1 MNKKISKIFL
11 LLLITFVLISSLAM
25 LLKEKNTKINN
36 KHLKLNYELSYEEA
50 FPDKE
55 FRRLILSM
63 LYKHSEERWG
73 EREDREIYGD
83 LYSAL
88 KITGDAANSGITS
101 AITDEELERY
111 SKQKLDK
118 NFLDKVLVLHPNS
131 EVKNYQN
138 IINLTG
144 IEYLK
149 NVKRIVIAKSKI
161 KEADFSQNQK
171 LETLFL
177 TEKFHST
184 YQILDIEG
192 TSILERV
199 NIKSNENLK
208 HLILN
213 FNPNKENTVDL
224 SGNPNLEALYII
236 KSNLKEIDLTHN
248 PNLNSSDINLQG
260 NKLQSIKA
268 NIPSET
274 FSYGASEQKITVEVD
289 QSVPIKI
296 PLKFNDTESY
306 LEGTGFTREN
316 DVYTFNQVGTHTYN
330 FYNRQRDYS
339 GTVEVTVTGGEA
351 KNFTPLITNDSRCYV
366 NERCSLADKIYN
378 IPRDANI
385 VSVTSC
391 DHGNATG
398 IILVPNQKGLG
409 TCDVKITFGDGST
422 KTYKV
427 KISVFENEF
436 KDIPIKAVTN
446 SKSQYMEG
454 DLSKTLFLSYTEVN
468 QRREGYINLL
478 NKKNK
483 CNYETFTCQI
493 FEYDRPKYYTIG
505 LKGPI
510 QKPGD
515 TVYVTADFHEY
526 DAVNR
531 TVKLESEVKVYNS
544 KQMEDVI
551 KTLNGVSNVL
561 DWKEN
566 EESKKYYMYKD
577 WWDNLPNMLET
588 TILRDTDGDKIPDI
602 DDEDDDNDGLS
613 DAQEIID
620 GTNPKDASS
629 FKVTKICYKVKG

>member
-149 NVKRIVIAKSKI
+149 NVKRIVIANSKI

-268 NIPSET
+268 NSPSEN
-274 FSYGASEQKITVEVD
+274 FRYGASEQKITVEVD
-289 QSVPIKI
+289 QGVPIRI

-306 LEGTGFTREN
+306 LEGTGFTRNN
-316 DVYTFNQVGTHTYN
+316 DYYTFNQVGTHTYN

-366 NERCSLADKIYN
+366 NQSCSLADKIYN
-378 IPRDANI
+378 IPRDANV

-391 DHGNATG
+391 DQGNATG

-427 KISVFENEF
+427 KIPVFEKNIKEIEPFKPIYPKSKYIEGEF
-436 KDIPIKAVTN
+436 AKN
-446 SKSQYMEG
+446 
-454 DLSKTLFLSYTEVN
+454 LLLSYSEVQDERDDYLN
-468 QRREGYINLL
+468 IL
-478 NKKNK
+478 NKKSK
-483 CNYETFTCQI
+483 CNYETYICDTISYKIEAFYRSI
-493 FEYDRPKYYTIG
+493 GDKAISDKPIPGKAYDYFS
-505 LKGPI
+505 
-510 QKPGD
+510 
-515 TVYVTADFHEY
+515 VNNTAILDS
-526 DAVNR
+526 
-531 TVKLESEVKVYNS
+531 KVKVYNS
-544 KQMEDVI
+544 KQMEQVVRNYLNGSSLIDWQGDENQKVFYI
-551 KTLNGVSNVL
+551 YNQWLNGV
-561 DWKEN
+561 
-566 EESKKYYMYKD
+566 
-577 WWDNLPNMLET
+577 PNILET
-588 TILRDTDGDKIPDI
+588 TILRDTDGDKIPDV
-602 DDEDDDNDGLS
+602 DDEDDDNDGVS
-613 DAQEIID
+613 DEQEIID

>member
-149 NVKRIVIAKSKI
+149 NVKRIVIANSKI

-260 NKLQSIKA
+260 NKLQSIKT
-268 NIPSET
+268 NSPSEN
-274 FSYGASEQKITVEVD
+274 FRYGASEQKITVEVD
-289 QSVPIKI
+289 QGVPIRI

-306 LEGTGFTREN
+306 LEGTGFTRNN
-316 DVYTFNQVGTHTYN
+316 DYYTFNQVGTHTYN

-366 NERCSLADKIYN
+366 NQNCSLADKIYN

-398 IILVPNQKGLG
+398 IILAPNQKGLA

-427 KISVFENEF
+427 KIPVFEKNIKEIEPFKPIYPKSKYIEGEF
-436 KDIPIKAVTN
+436 AKN
-446 SKSQYMEG
+446 
-454 DLSKTLFLSYTEVN
+454 LLLSYSEVQDERDDYLN
-468 QRREGYINLL
+468 IL
-478 NKKNK
+478 NKKSK
-483 CNYETFTCQI
+483 CNYETYICDTISYKIEAFYRSI
-493 FEYDRPKYYTIG
+493 GDKAISDKPIPGKAYDYFS
-505 LKGPI
+505 
-510 QKPGD
+510 
-515 TVYVTADFHEY
+515 VNNTAILDS
-526 DAVNR
+526 
-531 TVKLESEVKVYNS
+531 KVKVYNS
-544 KQMEDVI
+544 KQMEQVVRNYRNGSSLIDWQGDENQKVFYI
-551 KTLNGVSNVL
+551 YNQWLNGV
-561 DWKEN
+561 
-566 EESKKYYMYKD
+566 
-577 WWDNLPNMLET
+577 PNILET

-602 DDEDDDNDGLS
+602 DDEDDDNDGVS

>member
-268 NIPSET
+268 NSPSEN
-274 FSYGASEQKITVEVD
+274 FRYGASEQKITVEVD
-289 QSVPIKI
+289 QGVPIKI
-296 PLKFNDTESY
+296 PLKFNNTESY
-306 LEGTGFTREN
+306 LEGTGFTRNN
-316 DVYTFNQVGTHTYN
+316 DYYTFNQVGTHTYN
-330 FYNRQRDYS
+330 FYNTQRDYS

-366 NERCSLADKIYN
+366 NQNCNLADKIYN

-391 DHGNATG
+391 DYGTVTG

-427 KISVFENEF
+427 KIPVFEKNIKEIEPFKPIYPKSKYIEGEF
-436 KDIPIKAVTN
+436 AKN
-446 SKSQYMEG
+446 
-454 DLSKTLFLSYTEVN
+454 LLLSYSEVQDERDDYLN
-468 QRREGYINLL
+468 IL
-478 NKKNK
+478 NKKSK
-483 CNYETFTCQI
+483 CNYETYICDTISYKSEAFYRSI
-493 FEYDRPKYYTIG
+493 GNKEISDNPIPGKAYDYSS
-505 LKGPI
+505 
-510 QKPGD
+510 
-515 TVYVTADFHEY
+515 
-526 DAVNR
+526 VNDIAILDS
-531 TVKLESEVKVYNS
+531 KVKVYNS
-544 KQMEDVI
+544 KQMEQVVRNYRNGSSLIDWQGDENQKVFYI
-551 KTLNGVSNVL
+551 YNQWLNGV
-561 DWKEN
+561 
-566 EESKKYYMYKD
+566 
-577 WWDNLPNMLET
+577 PNILET
-588 TILRDTDGDKIPDI
+588 TILRDTDGDKIPDV
-602 DDEDDDNDGLS
+602 DDDDDDNDGVS

>member
-268 NIPSET
+268 NSPSEN
-274 FSYGASEQKITVEVD
+274 FRYGASEQKITVEVD
-289 QSVPIKI
+289 QGVPIKI
-296 PLKFNDTESY
+296 PLKFNNTESY
-306 LEGTGFTREN
+306 LEGSGFTRNN
-316 DVYTFNQVGTHTYN
+316 DYYTFNQVGTHTYN
-330 FYNRQRDYS
+330 FYNTQRDYS

-366 NERCSLADKIYN
+366 NQNCNLADKIYN

-391 DHGNATG
+391 DYGTVTG

-427 KISVFENEF
+427 KIPVFEKNIKEIEPFKPIYPKSKYIEGEF
-436 KDIPIKAVTN
+436 AKN
-446 SKSQYMEG
+446 
-454 DLSKTLFLSYTEVN
+454 LLLSYSEVQDERDDYLN
-468 QRREGYINLL
+468 IL
-478 NKKNK
+478 NKKSK
-483 CNYETFTCQI
+483 CNYETYICDTISYKIEAFYRSI
-493 FEYDRPKYYTIG
+493 GDKAISDNPIPGKAYDYSS
-505 LKGPI
+505 
-510 QKPGD
+510 
-515 TVYVTADFHEY
+515 VNNTAILDS
-526 DAVNR
+526 
-531 TVKLESEVKVYNS
+531 KVKVYNS
-544 KQMEDVI
+544 KQMEQVVRNYLNGSSLIDWQGDENQKVFYI
-551 KTLNGVSNVL
+551 YNQWLNGV
-561 DWKEN
+561 
-566 EESKKYYMYKD
+566 
-577 WWDNLPNMLET
+577 PNILET
-588 TILRDTDGDKIPDI
+588 TILRDTDGDKIPDV
-602 DDEDDDNDGLS
+602 DDEDDDNDGVS
-613 DAQEIID
+613 DEQEIID
-620 GTNPKDASS
+620 GTNPKDSSS

>member
-63 LYKHSEERWG
+63 LYKHSEEKWG

-149 NVKRIVIAKSKI
+149 NVKRIVIANSKI

-268 NIPSET
+268 NSPSEN
-274 FSYGASEQKITVEVD
+274 FRYGASEQKITVEVD
-289 QSVPIKI
+289 QGVPIRI

-306 LEGTGFTREN
+306 LEGTGFTRNN
-316 DVYTFNQVGTHTYN
+316 DYYTFNQVGTHTYN

-366 NERCSLADKIYN
+366 NQNCSLADKIYN

-391 DHGNATG
+391 DHGTATG
-398 IILVPNQKGLG
+398 IILAPNQKGIG
-409 TCDVKITFGDGST
+409 TCDVKIAFGDGST

-427 KISVFENEF
+427 KIPVFEKNIKEIEPFKPIYPKSKYIEGEF
-436 KDIPIKAVTN
+436 AKN
-446 SKSQYMEG
+446 
-454 DLSKTLFLSYTEVN
+454 LLLSYSEVQDERDDYLN
-468 QRREGYINLL
+468 IL
-478 NKKNK
+478 NKKSK
-483 CNYETFTCQI
+483 CNYETYICDTISYKIEDFYRSI
-493 FEYDRPKYYTIG
+493 GDKAISDKPIPGKAYDYFS
-505 LKGPI
+505 
-510 QKPGD
+510 
-515 TVYVTADFHEY
+515 VNNTAILDS
-526 DAVNR
+526 
-531 TVKLESEVKVYNS
+531 KVKVYNS
-544 KQMEDVI
+544 KQMEQVVRNYLNGSSLIDWQGDENQKVFYI
-551 KTLNGVSNVL
+551 YNQWLNGV
-561 DWKEN
+561 
-566 EESKKYYMYKD
+566 
-577 WWDNLPNMLET
+577 PNILET

-602 DDEDDDNDGLS
+602 DDEDDDNDGVS

>member
-268 NIPSET
+268 NSPSEN
-274 FSYGASEQKITVEVD
+274 FRYGASEQKITVEVD
-289 QSVPIKI
+289 QGVPIRI

-306 LEGTGFTREN
+306 LEGTGFTRNN
-316 DVYTFNQVGTHTYN
+316 DYYTFNQVGTHTYN

-351 KNFTPLITNDSRCYV
+351 KNFTPLITNDSICYV
-366 NERCSLADKIYN
+366 NQNCSLADKIYN

-391 DHGNATG
+391 DHGTATG
-398 IILVPNQKGLG
+398 IILVPNQKGIG
-409 TCDVKITFGDGST
+409 TCDVKIAFGDGST

-427 KISVFENEF
+427 KIPVFEKNIKEIEPFKPIYPKSKYIEGEF
-436 KDIPIKAVTN
+436 AKN
-446 SKSQYMEG
+446 
-454 DLSKTLFLSYTEVN
+454 LLLSYSEVQDERDDYLN
-468 QRREGYINLL
+468 IL
-478 NKKNK
+478 NKKSK
-483 CNYETFTCQI
+483 CNYETYICDTISYKIEAFYRSI
-493 FEYDRPKYYTIG
+493 GDKAISDKPIPGKAYDYFS
-505 LKGPI
+505 
-510 QKPGD
+510 
-515 TVYVTADFHEY
+515 VNNTAILDS
-526 DAVNR
+526 
-531 TVKLESEVKVYNS
+531 KVKVYNS
-544 KQMEDVI
+544 KQMEQVVRNYLNGSSLIDWQGDENQKVFYI
-551 KTLNGVSNVL
+551 YNQWLNGV
-561 DWKEN
+561 
-566 EESKKYYMYKD
+566 
-577 WWDNLPNMLET
+577 PNILET
-588 TILRDTDGDKIPDI
+588 TILRDTDGDKIPDV
-602 DDEDDDNDGLS
+602 DDEDDDNDGVS

>member
-1 MNKKISKIFL
+1 MNKKISKIILF
-11 LLLITFVLISSLAM
+11 LLITFVLISSLAM

-63 LYKHSEERWG
+63 LYKHSEESWG

-111 SKQKLDK
+111 SKQKIDK

-149 NVKRIVIAKSKI
+149 NVKRIVIANSKI

-192 TSILERV
+192 TSILEKV

-268 NIPSET
+268 NSPSEN
-274 FSYGASEQKITVEVD
+274 FRYGASEQKITVEVD
-289 QSVPIKI
+289 QGVPIRI

-427 KISVFENEF
+427 KIPVFEKNIKEIEPFKPIYPKSKYIEGEF
-436 KDIPIKAVTN
+436 AKN
-446 SKSQYMEG
+446 
-454 DLSKTLFLSYTEVN
+454 LLLSYSEVQDERDDYLN
-468 QRREGYINLL
+468 IL
-478 NKKNK
+478 NKKSK
-483 CNYETFTCQI
+483 CNYETYICDTISYKIEAFYRSI
-493 FEYDRPKYYTIG
+493 GDKAISDKPIPGKAYDYFS
-505 LKGPI
+505 
-510 QKPGD
+510 
-515 TVYVTADFHEY
+515 VNNTAILDS
-526 DAVNR
+526 
-531 TVKLESEVKVYNS
+531 KVKVYNS
-544 KQMEDVI
+544 KQMEQVVRNYLNGSSLIDWQDDENQKVFYI
-551 KTLNGVSNVL
+551 YNQWLNGV
-561 DWKEN
+561 
-566 EESKKYYMYKD
+566 
-577 WWDNLPNMLET
+577 PNILET
-588 TILRDTDGDKIPDI
+588 TILRDTDGDKIPDV
-602 DDEDDDNDGLS
+602 DDEDDDNDGVS

>member
-11 LLLITFVLISSLAM
+11 FLLITFVLISSLAM

-138 IINLTG
+138 IINLIG

-149 NVKRIVIAKSKI
+149 NVKRIVIANSKI

-192 TSILERV
+192 TSILEKV

-260 NKLQSIKA
+260 NKLQSLKA
-268 NIPSET
+268 NSPSEN
-274 FSYGASEQKITVEVD
+274 FRYGASNQKITVEVD
-289 QSVPIKI
+289 QGVPIKI
-296 PLKFNDTESY
+296 PLKFNNTESY
-306 LEGTGFTREN
+306 LEGTGFTRNN
-316 DVYTFNQVGTHTYN
+316 DYYTFNQVGTHTYN
-330 FYNRQRDYS
+330 FYNTQRDYS

-427 KISVFENEF
+427 KIPVFEKNIKEIEPFKPIYPKSKYIEGEF
-436 KDIPIKAVTN
+436 AKN
-446 SKSQYMEG
+446 
-454 DLSKTLFLSYTEVN
+454 LLLSYSEVQDERDDYLN
-468 QRREGYINLL
+468 IL
-478 NKKNK
+478 NKKSK
-483 CNYETFTCQI
+483 CNYETYICDTISYKAEAFYRSI
-493 FEYDRPKYYTIG
+493 GDKAISDNPIPGKAYDYSS
-505 LKGPI
+505 
-510 QKPGD
+510 
-515 TVYVTADFHEY
+515 VNNTAILDS
-526 DAVNR
+526 
-531 TVKLESEVKVYNS
+531 KVKVYNS
-544 KQMEDVI
+544 KQMEQVVRNYLNGSSLIDWQGDENQKVFYI
-551 KTLNGVSNVL
+551 YNQWLNGV
-561 DWKEN
+561 
-566 EESKKYYMYKD
+566 
-577 WWDNLPNMLET
+577 PNILET

-602 DDEDDDNDGLS
+602 DDEDDDNDGVS

>member
-11 LLLITFVLISSLAM
+11 FLLITFVLISSLAM

-138 IINLTG
+138 IINLIG

-149 NVKRIVIAKSKI
+149 NVKRIVIANSKI

-268 NIPSET
+268 NSPIEN
-274 FSYGASEQKITVEVD
+274 FRYGASEQKITVEVD
-289 QSVPIKI
+289 QGVPIKI

-366 NERCSLADKIYN
+366 NQRCSLADKIYN

-427 KISVFENEF
+427 KIPVFEKNIKEIEPFKPIYPKSKYIEGEF
-436 KDIPIKAVTN
+436 AKN
-446 SKSQYMEG
+446 
-454 DLSKTLFLSYTEVN
+454 LLLSYSEVQDERDDYLN
-468 QRREGYINLL
+468 IL
-478 NKKNK
+478 NKKSK
-483 CNYETFTCQI
+483 CNYETYICDTISYKIEAFYRSI
-493 FEYDRPKYYTIG
+493 GDKAISDKPIPGKVYDYFS
-505 LKGPI
+505 
-510 QKPGD
+510 
-515 TVYVTADFHEY
+515 VNNTAILDS
-526 DAVNR
+526 
-531 TVKLESEVKVYNS
+531 KVKVYNS
-544 KQMEDVI
+544 KQMEQVVRNYLNGSSLIDWQGDENQKI
-551 KTLNGVSNVL
+551 FYIYNQWLNGV
-561 DWKEN
+561 
-566 EESKKYYMYKD
+566 
-577 WWDNLPNMLET
+577 PNILET
-588 TILRDTDGDKIPDI
+588 TILRDTDGDKIPDV
-602 DDEDDDNDGLS
+602 DDEDDDNDGVS

>member
-149 NVKRIVIAKSKI
+149 NVKRIVIANSKI

-268 NIPSET
+268 NSPSEN
-274 FSYGASEQKITVEVD
+274 FRYGASEQKITVEVD
-289 QSVPIKI
+289 QGVPIRI

-306 LEGTGFTREN
+306 LEGTGFTRNN
-316 DVYTFNQVGTHTYN
+316 DYYTFNQVGTHTYN

-366 NERCSLADKIYN
+366 NQNCSLADKIYN

-398 IILVPNQKGLG
+398 IILAPNQKGLA

-427 KISVFENEF
+427 KIPVFEKNIKEIEPFKPIYPKSKYIEGEF
-436 KDIPIKAVTN
+436 AKN
-446 SKSQYMEG
+446 
-454 DLSKTLFLSYTEVN
+454 LLLSYSEVQDERDDYLN
-468 QRREGYINLL
+468 IL
-478 NKKNK
+478 NKKSK
-483 CNYETFTCQI
+483 CNYETYICDTISYKIEAFYRSI
-493 FEYDRPKYYTIG
+493 GDKAISDKPIPGKAYDYFS
-505 LKGPI
+505 
-510 QKPGD
+510 
-515 TVYVTADFHEY
+515 VNNTAILDS
-526 DAVNR
+526 
-531 TVKLESEVKVYNS
+531 KVKVYNS
-544 KQMEDVI
+544 KQMEQVVRNYLNGSSLIDWQGDENQKVFYI
-551 KTLNGVSNVL
+551 YNQWLNGV
-561 DWKEN
+561 
-566 EESKKYYMYKD
+566 
-577 WWDNLPNMLET
+577 PNILET
-588 TILRDTDGDKIPDI
+588 TILRDTDGDKIPDV
-602 DDEDDDNDGLS
+602 DDEDDDNDGVS
-613 DAQEIID
+613 DEQEVLD
-620 GTNPKDASS
+620 QTDPKDASS

>member
-11 LLLITFVLISSLAM
+11 FLLITFVLISSLAM

-149 NVKRIVIAKSKI
+149 NVKRIVIANSKI
-161 KEADFSQNQK
+161 KEADFSQNPK

-192 TSILERV
+192 TSILEKV

-268 NIPSET
+268 NIPSEN
-274 FSYGASEQKITVEVD
+274 FRYGASEQKITVEVD
-289 QSVPIKI
+289 QGVPIRI

-366 NERCSLADKIYN
+366 NQNCNLADKIYN

-398 IILVPNQKGLG
+398 IILAPNQKGLA
-409 TCDVKITFGDGST
+409 TCDVKITFADGST
-422 KTYKV
+422 GTYKV
-427 KISVFENEF
+427 KIPAFENEF

>member
-1 MNKKISKIFL
+1 MNKKNSKIFL
-11 LLLITFVLISSLAM
+11 LLLITFVIISSLAM

-111 SKQKLDK
+111 SKQKIDK

-149 NVKRIVIAKSKI
+149 NVKRIVIANSKI

-192 TSILERV
+192 TSILEKV

-268 NIPSET
+268 NSPSEN
-274 FSYGASEQKITVEVD
+274 FRYGASEQKITVEVD
-289 QSVPIKI
+289 QGVPIRI

-427 KISVFENEF
+427 KIPVFEKNIKEIEPFKPIYPKSKYIEGEF
-436 KDIPIKAVTN
+436 AKN
-446 SKSQYMEG
+446 
-454 DLSKTLFLSYTEVN
+454 LLLSYSEVQDERDDYLN
-468 QRREGYINLL
+468 IL
-478 NKKNK
+478 NKKSK
-483 CNYETFTCQI
+483 CNYETYICDTISYKIEAFYRSI
-493 FEYDRPKYYTIG
+493 GDKAVSDKPIPGKAYDYFS
-505 LKGPI
+505 
-510 QKPGD
+510 
-515 TVYVTADFHEY
+515 VNNTAILDS
-526 DAVNR
+526 
-531 TVKLESEVKVYNS
+531 KVKVYNS
-544 KQMEDVI
+544 KQMEQVVRNYLNGSSLIDWQGDENQKVFYI
-551 KTLNGVSNVL
+551 YNQWLNGV
-561 DWKEN
+561 
-566 EESKKYYMYKD
+566 
-577 WWDNLPNMLET
+577 PNILET
-588 TILRDTDGDKIPDI
+588 TILRDTDGDKIPDV
-602 DDEDDDNDGLS
+602 DDEDDDNDGVS
-613 DAQEIID
+613 DEQEIID

>member
-1 MNKKISKIFL
+1 MNKKISKIILF
-11 LLLITFVLISSLAM
+11 LLITFVLISSLAM

-63 LYKHSEERWG
+63 LYKHSEEKWG

-149 NVKRIVIAKSKI
+149 NVKRIVIANSKI

-268 NIPSET
+268 NSPSEN
-274 FSYGASEQKITVEVD
+274 FRYGASEQKITVEVD
-289 QSVPIKI
+289 QGVPIRI

-306 LEGTGFTREN
+306 LEGTGFTRNN
-316 DVYTFNQVGTHTYN
+316 DYYTFNQVGTHTYN

-366 NERCSLADKIYN
+366 NQNCSLADKIYN

-391 DHGNATG
+391 DHGNTTG

-427 KISVFENEF
+427 KIPVFEKNIKEIEPFKPIYPKSKYIEGEF
-436 KDIPIKAVTN
+436 AKN
-446 SKSQYMEG
+446 
-454 DLSKTLFLSYTEVN
+454 LLLSYSEVQDERDDYLN
-468 QRREGYINLL
+468 IL
-478 NKKNK
+478 NKKSK
-483 CNYETFTCQI
+483 CNYETYICDTISYKIEAFYRSI
-493 FEYDRPKYYTIG
+493 GDKAISDKPIPGKAYDYFS
-505 LKGPI
+505 
-510 QKPGD
+510 
-515 TVYVTADFHEY
+515 VNNTAILDS
-526 DAVNR
+526 
-531 TVKLESEVKVYNS
+531 KVKVYNS
-544 KQMEDVI
+544 KQMEQVVRNYLNGSSLIDWQGDENQKVFYI
-551 KTLNGVSNVL
+551 YNQWLNGV
-561 DWKEN
+561 
-566 EESKKYYMYKD
+566 
-577 WWDNLPNMLET
+577 PNILET

-602 DDEDDDNDGLS
+602 DDEDDDNDGVS

-629 FKVTKICYKVKG
+629 FKVTKICYKVKV

>member
-149 NVKRIVIAKSKI
+149 NVKRIVIANSKI

-260 NKLQSIKA
+260 NKLQSIKT
-268 NIPSET
+268 NSPSEN
-274 FSYGASEQKITVEVD
+274 FRYGASEQKITVEVD
-289 QSVPIKI
+289 QGVPIRI

-306 LEGTGFTREN
+306 LEGTGFTRNN
-316 DVYTFNQVGTHTYN
+316 DYYTFNQVGTHTYN

-366 NERCSLADKIYN
+366 NQNCSLADKIYN

-398 IILVPNQKGLG
+398 IILAPNQKGLA

-427 KISVFENEF
+427 KIPVFEKNIKEIEPFKPIYPKSKYIEGEF
-436 KDIPIKAVTN
+436 AKN
-446 SKSQYMEG
+446 
-454 DLSKTLFLSYTEVN
+454 LLLSYSEVQDERDDYLN
-468 QRREGYINLL
+468 IL
-478 NKKNK
+478 NKKSK
-483 CNYETFTCQI
+483 CNYETYICDTISYKIEAFYRSI
-493 FEYDRPKYYTIG
+493 GDKAISDKPIPGKAYDYFS
-505 LKGPI
+505 
-510 QKPGD
+510 
-515 TVYVTADFHEY
+515 VNNTAILDS
-526 DAVNR
+526 
-531 TVKLESEVKVYNS
+531 KVKVYNS
-544 KQMEDVI
+544 KQMEQVVRNYLNGSSLIDWQGDENQKVFYI
-551 KTLNGVSNVL
+551 YNQWLNGV
-561 DWKEN
+561 
-566 EESKKYYMYKD
+566 
-577 WWDNLPNMLET
+577 PNILET

-602 DDEDDDNDGLS
+602 DDEDDDNDGVS

>member
-11 LLLITFVLISSLAM
+11 FLLITFVLISSLAM

-149 NVKRIVIAKSKI
+149 NVKRIVIANSKI
-161 KEADFSQNQK
+161 KEADFSQNPK

-192 TSILERV
+192 TSILEKV

-268 NIPSET
+268 NIPSEN
-274 FSYGASEQKITVEVD
+274 FRYGASEQKITVEVD
-289 QSVPIKI
+289 QGVPIRI

-366 NERCSLADKIYN
+366 NQNCNLADKIYN

-398 IILVPNQKGLG
+398 IILAPNQKGLA

-422 KTYKV
+422 KIYKV
-427 KISVFENEF
+427 KIPVFEKNIKEIEPFKPIYPKSKYIEGEF
-436 KDIPIKAVTN
+436 AKN
-446 SKSQYMEG
+446 
-454 DLSKTLFLSYTEVN
+454 LLLSYSEVQDERDDYLN
-468 QRREGYINLL
+468 IL
-478 NKKNK
+478 NKKSK
-483 CNYETFTCQI
+483 CNYETYICDTISYKIEAFYRSI
-493 FEYDRPKYYTIG
+493 GDKAISDKPIPGKAYDYSSVN
-505 LKGPI
+505 
-510 QKPGD
+510 D
-515 TVYVTADFHEY
+515 TAILDS
-526 DAVNR
+526 
-531 TVKLESEVKVYNS
+531 KVKVYNS
-544 KQMEDVI
+544 KQMEQVVRNYLNGSSLIDWQGDENQKVFYI
-551 KTLNGVSNVL
+551 YNQWLNGV
-561 DWKEN
+561 
-566 EESKKYYMYKD
+566 
-577 WWDNLPNMLET
+577 PNILET
-588 TILRDTDGDKIPDI
+588 TILRDTDGDQIPDV
-602 DDEDDDNDGLS
+602 DDEDDDNDGVS
-613 DAQEIID
+613 DEQEIID

>member
-149 NVKRIVIAKSKI
+149 NVKRIVIANSKI

-268 NIPSET
+268 NSPSEN
-274 FSYGASEQKITVEVD
+274 FRYGASEQKITVEVD
-289 QSVPIKI
+289 QGVPIRI

-306 LEGTGFTREN
+306 LEGTGFTRNN
-316 DVYTFNQVGTHTYN
+316 DYYTFNQVGTHTYN

-366 NERCSLADKIYN
+366 NQNCSLADKIYN

-398 IILVPNQKGLG
+398 IILAPNQKGLA

-427 KISVFENEF
+427 KIPVFEKNIKEIEPFKPIYPKSKYIEGEF
-436 KDIPIKAVTN
+436 AKN
-446 SKSQYMEG
+446 
-454 DLSKTLFLSYTEVN
+454 LLLSYSEVQDERDDYLN
-468 QRREGYINLL
+468 IL
-478 NKKNK
+478 NKKSK
-483 CNYETFTCQI
+483 CNYETYICDTISYKIEAFYRSI
-493 FEYDRPKYYTIG
+493 GDKAISDKPIPGKAYDYFS
-505 LKGPI
+505 
-510 QKPGD
+510 
-515 TVYVTADFHEY
+515 VNNTAILDS
-526 DAVNR
+526 
-531 TVKLESEVKVYNS
+531 KVKVYNS
-544 KQMEDVI
+544 KQMEQVVRNYLNGSTLIDWQGDENQKVFYI
-551 KTLNGVSNVL
+551 YNQWLNGV
-561 DWKEN
+561 
-566 EESKKYYMYKD
+566 
-577 WWDNLPNMLET
+577 PNILET
-588 TILRDTDGDKIPDI
+588 TILRDTDGDKIPDV
-602 DDEDDDNDGLS
+602 DDEDDDNDGVS
-613 DAQEIID
+613 DEQEVLD
-620 GTNPKDASS
+620 QTDPKDASS

>member
-1 MNKKISKIFL
+1 MNKKISKIILF
-11 LLLITFVLISSLAM
+11 LLITFVLISSLAM

-149 NVKRIVIAKSKI
+149 NVKRIVIANSKI

-268 NIPSET
+268 NSPSEN
-274 FSYGASEQKITVEVD
+274 FRYGASEQKITVEVD
-289 QSVPIKI
+289 QGVPIRI

-306 LEGTGFTREN
+306 LEGTGFTRNN
-316 DVYTFNQVGTHTYN
+316 DYYTFNQVGTHTYN

-366 NERCSLADKIYN
+366 NQNCSLADKIYN

-391 DHGNATG
+391 DHGNTTG

-427 KISVFENEF
+427 KIPVFEKNIKEIEPFKPIYPKSKYIEGEF
-436 KDIPIKAVTN
+436 AKN
-446 SKSQYMEG
+446 
-454 DLSKTLFLSYTEVN
+454 LLLSYSEVQDERDDYLN
-468 QRREGYINLL
+468 IL
-478 NKKNK
+478 NKKSK
-483 CNYETFTCQI
+483 CNYETYICDTISYKIEAFYRSI
-493 FEYDRPKYYTIG
+493 GDKAISDKPIPGKAYDYFS
-505 LKGPI
+505 
-510 QKPGD
+510 
-515 TVYVTADFHEY
+515 VNNTAILDS
-526 DAVNR
+526 
-531 TVKLESEVKVYNS
+531 KVKVYNS
-544 KQMEDVI
+544 KQMEQVVRNYLNGSSLIDWQGDENQKVFYI
-551 KTLNGVSNVL
+551 YNQWLNGV
-561 DWKEN
+561 
-566 EESKKYYMYKD
+566 
-577 WWDNLPNMLET
+577 PNILET

-602 DDEDDDNDGLS
+602 DDEDDDNDGVS

-629 FKVTKICYKVKG
+629 FKVTKICYKVKV

>member
-149 NVKRIVIAKSKI
+149 NVKRIVIANSKI

-268 NIPSET
+268 NSPSEN
-274 FSYGASEQKITVEVD
+274 FRYGASEQKITVEVD
-289 QSVPIKI
+289 QGVPIRI

-306 LEGTGFTREN
+306 LEGTGFTRNN
-316 DVYTFNQVGTHTYN
+316 DYYTFNQVGTHTYN

-366 NERCSLADKIYN
+366 NQNCSLADKIYN

-398 IILVPNQKGLG
+398 IILAPNQKGLA

-427 KISVFENEF
+427 KIPVFEKNIKEIEPFKPIYPKSKYIEGEF
-436 KDIPIKAVTN
+436 AKN
-446 SKSQYMEG
+446 
-454 DLSKTLFLSYTEVN
+454 LLLSYSEVQDERDDYLN
-468 QRREGYINLL
+468 IL
-478 NKKNK
+478 NKKSK
-483 CNYETFTCQI
+483 CNYETYICDTISYKIEAFYRSI
-493 FEYDRPKYYTIG
+493 GDKAISDKPIPGKAYDYFS
-505 LKGPI
+505 
-510 QKPGD
+510 
-515 TVYVTADFHEY
+515 VNNTAILDS
-526 DAVNR
+526 
-531 TVKLESEVKVYNS
+531 KVKVYNS
-544 KQMEDVI
+544 KQMEQVVRNYLNGSSLIDWQGDENQKVFYI
-551 KTLNGVSNVL
+551 YNQWLNGV
-561 DWKEN
+561 
-566 EESKKYYMYKD
+566 
-577 WWDNLPNMLET
+577 PNILET

-602 DDEDDDNDGLS
+602 DDEDDDNDGVS